1 MKKLL
6 QELSVDFA
14 SPVPVYE
21 QIQRQIKHAIAK
33 KVLVQQ
39 ESMPSI
45 REMAAYLSINPNTVA
60 RAYRELQ
67 QQGIISGRAGKGY
80 WVETAVVPD
89 EEKVEMIKQEF
100 LRFLDKAVSMGL
112 SAERI
117 KELVDEFFGKK
128 NGASE

>member
-6 QELSVDFA
+6 QELTVDFA

-21 QIQRQIKHAIAK
+21 QIQRQVKHAIAK
-33 KVLVQQ
+33 KIIGQK
-39 ESMPSI
+39 EPMPSI

-67 QQGIISGRAGKGY
+67 QSGIINGRAGKGY
-80 WVETAVVPD
+80 WVEDAIVPD

-100 LRFLDKAVSMGL
+100 LQFLEKAVAMGI
-112 SAERI
+112 SAEKI

-128 NGASE
+128 NGTS